1 LFLKPKIND
10 EKLAFEMMEQSKA
23 KIDQPLRRGWTTGAC
38 ATASTKAALNILLG
52 EEIENHVSITL
63 PKGQVAN
70 FEIAYKNI
78 DETFCEIGV
87 IKDAGDDP
95 DVTHGSMIK
104 SKICFRQKDG
114 KGILFHAGKGVGT
127 VTLQG
132 LPIDIG
138 EAAINPVPR
147 EMMRLVVEE
156 AMGIKNPDIDITIS
170 VPKGEEIAQKTWNPR
185 LGIKGGISILGTT
198 GIVIPYSCSAW
209 IHAIHRGI
217 DVAQALGH
225 NHIIG
230 ATGKTSEA
238 SALTYF
244 QASEN
249 QMIDMGDFVG
259 GMLKYVKKQPIEKVT
274 IAGGFAKIVKLAQ
287 GHYDLHSGRS
297 QVDFEKLAK
306 LAQKLEFPSSKIE
319 QITKANTALEVLSL
333 LGEYHDKFCLQIA
346 KLAQQ
351 HAVKL
356 IHQEQTKIDII
367 IFDRQGQLLSHYD
380 EI

>member
-1 LFLKPKIND
+1 M
-10 EKLAFEMMEQSKA
+10 EKSEA

-38 ATASTKAALNILLG
+38 ATASTKAALSILLG
-52 EEIENHVSITL
+52 EEIESHISITL
-63 PKGQVAN
+63 PKGQIAD

-78 DETFCEIGV
+78 HEKYCEIGI

-95 DVTHGSMIK
+95 DVTHGLMIK
-104 SKICFRQKDG
+104 SKVCFREKDD
-114 KGILFHAGKGVGT
+114 KGILFHAGDGVGS
-127 VTLQG
+127 VTLKG
-132 LPIDIG
+132 LPIDVG

-147 EMMRLVVEE
+147 QMMRLVAEE
-156 AMGIKNPDIDITIS
+156 ATGSQNPDIDIIIS
-170 VPKGEEIAQKTWNPR
+170 VPNGEVIAEKTWNPR

-209 IHAIHRGI
+209 IHSIHRGI
-217 DVAQALGH
+217 DVAHALGH
-225 NHIIG
+225 DHIIG

-244 QASEN
+244 KASEN

-259 GMLKYVKKQPIEKVT
+259 GMLKYIKKHPMEKIS

-297 QVDFEKLAK
+297 QVDFQKLAK
-306 LAQKLEFPSSKIE
+306 LATKLEITCSTIE

-333 LGEYHDKFCLQIA
+333 LGSHKDEFCLEIA
-346 KLAQQ
+346 QLAQQ
-351 HAVKL
+351 QATKL
-356 IHQEQTKIDII
+356 INPKQTKIDII
-367 IFDRQGQLLSHYD
+367 IFDRQGKLLSHY
-380 EI
+380 EET